1 VTPED
6 QTLRRE
12 VGLPGAV
19 LLGLGSILGTGVF
32 VSLGVAAGIAGAAVV
47 PALVVAAFVA
57 TCNGLSSAQLAATYP
72 VSGGTYTYGRRCL
85 GPGFGF
91 TAGWMFLCAK
101 GASAATAALGFGG
114 YLLNLFGGAPGLLV
128 PIALGAL
135 VLLTIVVL
143 RGIRRSNAVNAVLVC
158 TTLAA
163 LATFVAVAA
172 PRVDGANFSPL
183 LCGPR
188 DFLHATALLFV
199 AYTGYGRVATLG
211 EEVHEPRRT
220 IPKAILATL
229 VVSLVVYV
237 AVGASAVGAAG
248 ADAFADATGATAAPL
263 EVLARSFGATGAAAA
278 IAVGAMVA
286 MLGVLLNLLLG
297 LSRVLL
303 AMGRERDLPAIF
315 GRLDIDRSPRAA
327 ILGVSLLVAVLAATG
342 SVKTTWSLSAFT
354 VLLYYAITNLS
365 ALRLPPER
373 RLYPRWISWAGLLAC
388 LFLAVWVDLRT
399 WLTGLAL
406 IAAGWAVRAAVRRR
420 TA

>member
-1 VTPED
+1 VTPDD

-101 GASAATAALGFGG
+101 SASAATAALGFGG

-128 PIALGAL
+128 PIALGAV
-135 VLLTIVVL
+135 VLLTVVVL
-143 RGIRRSNAVNAVLVC
+143 RGIRRSNTVNAVLVC

-163 LATFVAVAA
+163 LATFVVVAA
-172 PRVDGANFSPL
+172 PRVERARFTPL

-188 DFLHATALLFV
+188 DFLYATALLFV

-237 AVGASAVGAAG
+237 AVGASAVGAG
-248 ADAFADATGATAAPL
+248 CT
-263 EVLARSFGATGAAAA
+263 RR
-278 IAVGAMVA
+278 
-286 MLGVLLNLLLG
+286 GVTMIT
-297 LSRVLL
+297 S
-303 AMGRERDLPAIF
+303 
-315 GRLDIDRSPRAA
+315 S
-327 ILGVSLLVAVLAATG
+327 VS
-342 SVKTTWSLSAFT
+342 W
-354 VLLYYAITNLS
+354 
-365 ALRLPPER
+365 
-373 RLYPRWISWAGLLAC
+373 
-388 LFLAVWVDLRT
+388 D
-399 WLTGLAL
+399 
-406 IAAGWAVRAAVRRR
+406 
-420 TA
+420 